1 MSMELKYWTQFN
13 KTDKEHIHLLHNYN
27 DTPPDMLSS
36 YIGNTDNI
44 DHQTDILQKINDQEV
59 KALYPLIFF
68 YAIIL
73 MIGVIGN
80 AVVLLVYTYQY
91 KRSPARMFIL
101 FLASIDFSIC
111 LFGLPYHM
119 IDLTHPY
126 TFTNAISCKILTFI
140 ISLFFHMS
148 IFGLIVIAVDRYLKI
163 CRPLSSFQMSY
174 FGKRMACALASIA
187 AVMFAWPNI
196 VLYGPSEMETFYQ
209 NVSGHA
215 CFFTTEYTET
225 IYPLV
230 FTMVTLTLCLTS
242 TAFLIVSYSLI
253 CHQIITRYRGPSR
266 FGKYVYDEGSCT
278 DEVTMKNF
286 TVPIEMKYS
295 PVPSKECLNPSEQNI
310 RDDSRRSS
318 DTSKERRENA
328 SRNRE
333 LFPYSNSNGSLIVA
347 NETHYSGSKIFT
359 VGQAYDRNKTSVE
372 KVKSSSESPESGRR
386 LLLALRETT
395 LGKQMT
401 TSGCKCDINGRSD
414 EPETEHLLYIPHKES
429 LGSPTRRCSEQ
440 MNILPKKEVKWKR
453 SQSLVLPNRN
463 MYLNNCSDDN
473 GLRIN
478 QSSCVSIPSSSRS
491 SVKMNKQNMMSK
503 QHFKITKIMLT
514 VSSVFILSHAP
525 AFVITILSTVDT
537 SFWDDLTESE
547 TIFCEFLLRFYLV
560 NNICNPF
567 IYGFWDKRFKK
578 EVRFTFR
585 KLKFK
590 LKTFF
595 QCL

>member
-1 MSMELKYWTQFN
+1 
-13 KTDKEHIHLLHNYN
+13 
-27 DTPPDMLSS
+27 MLSS
-36 YIGNTDNI
+36 YINNTNGI

-73 MIGVIGN
+73 IIGVIGN

-140 ISLFFHMS
+140 ISLLFHMS
-148 IFGLIVIAVDRYLKI
+148 IFGLLVIAVDRYLKI
-163 CRPLSSFQMSY
+163 CRPLSSFQMSH
-174 FGKRMACALASIA
+174 FGKRRACVLASIA
-187 AVMFAWPNI
+187 AVIFAWPNL
-196 VLYGPSEMETFYQ
+196 VLYGQSEMETIYP
-209 NVSGHA
+209 NISGHA
-215 CFFTTEYTET
+215 CFFKTEYTET

-242 TAFLIVSYSLI
+242 TAFLMVSYSLI
-253 CHQIITRYRGPSR
+253 CHQIITRYRGPSK
-266 FGKYVYDEGSCT
+266 FEKYVHGEDSST
-278 DEVTMKNF
+278 DDVIMKNL
-286 TVPIEMKYS
+286 TVPMEMKYS
-295 PVPSKECLNPSEQNI
+295 PVPSKGRFNSSLQNVRNGSGDI
-310 RDDSRRSS
+310 SKSRL
-318 DTSKERRENA
+318 ENA
-328 SRNRE
+328 PQNHEQPRE
-333 LFPYSNSNGSLIVA
+333 VFPCSNSNDPLIVGS
-347 NETHYSGSKIFT
+347 ETHKSGDKIFT
-359 VGQAYDRNKTSVE
+359 VGKPFDGRESSVE
-372 KVKSSSESPESGRR
+372 KLKYSSESLKSSRGI
-386 LLLALRETT
+386 LLAQRETT
-395 LGKQMT
+395 VGNKTTTNDFDFDANGKLIDT
-401 TSGCKCDINGRSD
+401 
-414 EPETEHLLYIPHKES
+414 ETAQLLDIPHKES

-440 MNILPKKEVKWKR
+440 MNTITNTEVKVKR
-453 SQSLVLPNRN
+453 SQSLMLPNRN
-463 MYLNNCSDDN
+463 MYLTNYFDYN

-478 QSSCVSIPSSSRS
+478 QSCCVSIPGSSRS
-491 SVKMNKQNMMSK
+491 SVKMNKLNLTSK

-537 SFWDDLTESE
+537 KFWDDLTESE
-547 TIFCEFLLRFYLV
+547 TIFFEFLLRFYLV

-585 KLKFK
+585 KLK
-590 LKTFF
+590 LKIKTLF
-595 QCL
+595 QCF